1 MSLTF
6 NCPLNPVSFGQVS
19 VALLR
24 EAYRR
29 EKDVLVALI
38 GDKPDLGSQ
47 ETDDK
52 FFKYLEGAVSDFAKK
67 HQRDRPTL
75 RIWHLQGSLGWV
87 SENQALMTFYELDN
101 PTKTEINIAKNN
113 KIILTSKYACEVF
126 RDKGVDAHFVP
137 LGFDSANF
145 KILDKKYYDDDRI
158 VFNLTGKFEFRKHH
172 AKIMAAWVKKFGNN
186 KKYILQCAVFNPF
199 IDGPK
204 NNGLIASAM
213 GHVKYFNTS
222 FLPQMERNS
231 MYNDYLNSGD
241 IILGMSGGEGWGL
254 PEFQSVALGKHA
266 VILNAH
272 SYKDWATKDNAVLVD
287 VSGKIE
293 CIDDLFFKKGSEYSQ
308 GRIFN
313 WDEDDF
319 ISACE
324 EAIKR
329 VESDRVNHAGL
340 KLKEDFT
347 YSKTLDGILKVLDT

>member
-1 MSLTF
+1 ML
-6 NCPLNPVSFGQVS
+6 Q
-19 VALLR
+19 
-24 EAYRR
+24 
-29 EKDVLVALI
+29 
-38 GDKPDLGSQ
+38 
-47 ETDDK
+47 
-52 FFKYLEGAVSDFAKK
+52 K
-67 HQRDRPTL
+67 HT
-75 RIWHLQGSLGWV
+75 
-87 SENQALMTFYELDN
+87 
-101 PTKTEINIAKNN
+101 
-113 KIILTSKYACEVF
+113 
-126 RDKGVDAHFVP
+126 DAHFVP
-137 LGFDSANF
+137 LGFDTANF
-145 KILDKKYYDDDRI
+145 KVLDKKYYDDDRI

-199 IDGPK
+199 LDGPK
-204 NNGLIASAM
+204 NNGLIANAL

-222 FLPQMERNS
+222 FLPQMEKNS

-272 SYKDWATKDNAVLVD
+272 AYKDWATKDNAVLVD
-287 VSGKIE
+287 VSGKVE
-293 CIDDLFFKKGSEYSQ
+293 CVDDLFFKKGSEYSQ

-319 ISACE
+319 ISGCE

-329 VESDRVNHAGL
+329 VESDRVNHAGI
-340 KLKEDFT
+340 KLREDFS